1 MSVLGIQYTTESF
14 PSGSGPIAT
23 ISYTITGSADGNI
36 TPLTGTIPLNATQ
49 LTITLIADTY
59 TWTLVNSDAASPPNT
74 YGGPFTGTFTIQ
86 APATVSLSLAS
97 GLTVISS

>member
-14 PSGSGPIAT
+14 PAGSGPIAT
-23 ISYTITGSADGNI
+23 IAYTITGQAAGNTAPI
-36 TPLTGTIPLNATQ
+36 TGTIPLNATQ

-74 YGGPFTGTFTIQ
+74 YGGPFTGTFVIT
-86 APATVSLSLAS
+86 APATVNLSLAS
-97 GLTVISS
+97 GISVISS